1 MPSIWGHP
9 SVESVARVDGWVKL
23 TNSIRVLFALTI
35 VACLL
40 SLLLMPGPTSAV
52 VVQTPGQ
59 GKQVIRVVS
68 VLALMMMAVAINRG
82 LFRSTLALFHS
93 FRVVFA
99 HGFGPDLL
107 DKTCAR
113 LC

>member
-1 MPSIWGHP
+1 
-9 SVESVARVDGWVKL
+9 VKI
-23 TNSIRVLFALTI
+23 TTQIRVLLALAI

-52 VVQTPGQ
+52 IVQTPGQ
-59 GKQVIRVVS
+59 GKQLIRVVS

-82 LFRSTLALFHS
+82 LFRSTFALFHS

-99 HGFGPDLL
+99 HGYGPDLL